1 METLAPFKLWIW
13 LAAIGIVLGTVTM
26 FSIQRVPS
34 ASNAIIA
41 IRVAHLELF
50 WARIVFRDPAVRE
63 AELHLNEAWSNLR
76 DRRYERTVIAASE
89 ALQRVRDIKGGV
101 PSLYSER
108 RDGDR
113 SESTN
118 PPDS

>member
-1 METLAPFKLWIW
+1 METLAPFKLWIC

-26 FSIQRVPS
+26 FSIQRAPS

-50 WARIVFRDPAVRE
+50 WARIVFRDPAVHE
-63 AELHLNEAWSNLR
+63 AEDLLNEAWSNLS
-76 DRRYERTVIAASE
+76 DRHYERTVFAASE

-101 PSLYSER
+101 PSLYGKH
-108 RDGDR
+108 RDGEK
-113 SESTN
+113 SEPGKAPKS
-118 PPDS
+118 